1 MTATPPTGLSLR
13 PATPEDAQ
21 GMTDLINETTR
32 AEIGI
37 PWTTLEET
45 RAGLTEPDRDPDR
58 DVLLVDGVGAVRGY
72 LHTRSDDES
81 ATGVFNLIYV
91 HPEWWGRGLGSYL
104 VRLGE
109 ERAQTLLDRVP
120 GGDRCRVQVARFTT
134 VDAAARMFETLG
146 YHSVR
151 TFWEMHVDLD
161 REPPSYED
169 PDGITIRAVDPER
182 DIRPVHAA
190 LADAFSGHWGSVLP
204 PFERWRH
211 HAIEAEGADFD
222 PGLWFVA
229 VDGDQIVGAATCRA
243 GAGRDDG
250 SAEVEYVGVRGAWR
264 RRGIALALLRRAL
277 RELHARGIPRAH
289 LGVDA
294 ENVSGATEL
303 YERAGMR
310 VAYSWDF
317 WEKELCTSDRSR

>member
-1 MTATPPTGLSLR
+1 
-13 PATPEDAQ
+13 
-21 GMTDLINETTR
+21 MTDLINETTR

-45 RAGLTEPDRDPDR
+45 RAGLTEPDRDPER
-58 DVLLVDGVGAVRGY
+58 DVLLVDGAGAARGY

-81 ATGVFNLIYV
+81 ASGVFNLIYV

-109 ERAQTLLDRVP
+109 ERVQTLLDRAP

-134 VDAAARMFETLG
+134 VDAAARLFEALG
-146 YHSVR
+146 YHIVR
-151 TFWEMHVDLD
+151 TFWEMHVELD
-161 REPPSYED
+161 REPPAYKD

-182 DIRPVHAA
+182 DIRPVHDA
-190 LADAFSGHWGSVLP
+190 LADAFADHWGRVLP
-204 PFERWRH
+204 SFERWRH
-211 HAIEAEGADFD
+211 RAIEAEGADFD

-229 VDGDQIVGAATCRA
+229 VDGDQIVGAVTCRA
-243 GAGRDDG
+243 EAGRDDA
-250 SAEVEYVGVRGAWR
+250 SAEVDYVGVRGAWR
-264 RRGIALALLRRAL
+264 RRGIALALLRAAL
-277 RELHARGIPRAH
+277 RELHTRGIPRAH

-294 ENVSGATEL
+294 ENASGATEL

-310 VAYSWDF
+310 AAYSWDF
-317 WEKELCTSDRSR
+317 WEKELRKIGDGR